1 MTPTD
6 ENTRGALARGLFVEP
21 GLLRGL
27 VETVVQEVLE
37 AEVSEFPG
45 VAWQRCKVHL
55 MREMLGKVSW
65 RDRKDLAGD
74 LRAIYASDEID
85 QCRAVGE
92 EIAAKWDGRAPRMSA
107 ALRSGLDDALTVWQL
122 PARLRK

>member
-1 MTPTD
+1 MELIVSD
-6 ENTRGALARGLFVEP
+6 AHQGIRAAIARHF
-21 GLLRGL
+21 
-27 VETVVQEVLE
+27 Q
-37 AEVSEFPG
+37 G

-65 RDRKDLAGD
+65 RDRKEIARD
-74 LRAIYASDEID
+74 LRAIYASEEVE
-85 QCRAVGE
+85 QCRAAGE